1 MNETTDII
9 LSLGSILLL
18 GMAADFLGK
27 RTFLPRITILLIL
40 GILIGQ
46 EVFNLIPT
54 SISTQ
59 FELVS
64 NITLIM
70 VGFLIGGKLSKSLI
84 LRSAKSIMWI
94 SMTAALGAIII
105 VGGGLL
111 MIGIPKEIA
120 ILLACISA
128 ATAPGATVDLVI
140 ESGSESSF
148 SKKLLAI
155 VALDDVWGLVIFSI
169 GLSVVAFFVQS
180 NGTESR
186 ILAAL
191 WDIIG
196 AVLLGAFL
204 GYPAAHLSGR
214 LRPGRPMF
222 AEALGLVLFCG
233 GLALWL
239 DVSFIIASM
248 VMGAM
253 IRNFAE
259 HHEYGFHEI
268 EDIEWPFMIVF
279 FILAGASLQ
288 FDAVQLVLFSGGFYI
303 ALRAAGKIIGS
314 YLGALISDSNKIT
327 KNWMGLALLPQA
339 GVAIGM
345 ALVAT
350 NQFPQYRDNILPIV
364 IFSTIFFEI
373 IGPVFT
379 RLALSK
385 ADKLIEKNIDEFS
398 E

>member
-1 MNETTDII
+1 
-9 LSLGSILLL
+9 
-18 GMAADFLGK
+18 
-27 RTFLPRITILLIL
+27 LIL

-128 ATAPGATVDLVI
+128 ATAPLVI

-191 WDIIG
+191 WDTIG

-279 FILAGASLQ
+279 LSSLERASNLTQ
-288 FDAVQLVLFSGGFYI
+288 CS
-303 ALRAAGKIIGS
+303 
-314 YLGALISDSNKIT
+314 
-327 KNWMGLALLPQA
+327 
-339 GVAIGM
+339 
-345 ALVAT
+345 
-350 NQFPQYRDNILPIV
+350 
-364 IFSTIFFEI
+364 
-373 IGPVFT
+373 
-379 RLALSK
+379 
-385 ADKLIEKNIDEFS
+385 
-398 E
+398 

>member
-1 MNETTDII
+1 
-9 LSLGSILLL
+9 
-18 GMAADFLGK
+18 MAADFIGK

-46 EVFNLIPT
+46 EVFDLIPA
-54 SISTQ
+54 SLSTQ

-70 VGFLIGGKLSKSLI
+70 VGFLLGGQLSKSLI
-84 LRSAKSIMWI
+84 LRSAKSILWI
-94 SMTAALGAIII
+94 SLAAAIGAVFVVASGLIWLG
-105 VGGGLL
+105 V
-111 MIGIPKEIA
+111 PKEIA
-120 ILLACISA
+120 LLLACISA
-128 ATAPGATVDLVI
+128 ATAPEVTVDLVL
-140 ESGSESSF
+140 ESGKESSF
-148 SKKLLAI
+148 SKELLAI

-186 ILAAL
+186 ILEAI
-191 WDIIG
+191 WDILG
-196 AVLLGAFL
+196 AVLLGTLL
-204 GYPAAHLSGR
+204 GYPAAQLSGR

-239 DVSFIIASM
+239 DVSFIVASM
-248 VMGAM
+248 VMGAVVK
-253 IRNFAE
+253 NFAE

-288 FDAVQLVLFSGGFYI
+288 FGAVQLVLFSGGFYI
-303 ALRAAGKIIGS
+303 VLRAAGKIIGA
-314 YLGALISDSNKIT
+314 YLGGLISDSNKIT
-327 KNWMGLALLPQA
+327 KNWMGIALLPQA
-339 GVAIGM
+339 GVAICM

-350 NQFPQYRDNILPIV
+350 NQFPQYRNNILPIV

-385 ADKLIEKNIDEFS
+385 ADKLIERNIDEFS
-398 E
+398 D

>member
-1 MNETTDII
+1 
-9 LSLGSILLL
+9 
-18 GMAADFLGK
+18 MAADFIGK

-46 EVFNLIPT
+46 EVFDLIPA
-54 SISTQ
+54 SLSTQ

-70 VGFLIGGKLSKSLI
+70 VGFLLGGQLSKSLI
-84 LRSAKSIMWI
+84 LRSAKSILWI
-94 SMTAALGAIII
+94 SLAAAIGAVFVVASGLIWLG
-105 VGGGLL
+105 V
-111 MIGIPKEIA
+111 PKEIA
-120 ILLACISA
+120 LLLACISA
-128 ATAPGATVDLVI
+128 ATAPEVTVDLVL
-140 ESGSESSF
+140 ESGKESSF
-148 SKKLLAI
+148 SKELLAI

-186 ILAAL
+186 ILEAI
-191 WDIIG
+191 WDILG
-196 AVLLGAFL
+196 AVLLGTLL
-204 GYPAAHLSGR
+204 GYPAAQLSGR

-239 DVSFIIASM
+239 DVSFIVASM
-248 VMGAM
+248 VMGAVVK
-253 IRNFAE
+253 NFAE

-288 FDAVQLVLFSGGFYI
+288 FGAVQLVLFSGGFYI
-303 ALRAAGKIIGS
+303 VLRAAGKIIGA
-314 YLGALISDSNKIT
+314 YLGGLISDSNKIT
-327 KNWMGLALLPQA
+327 KNWMGIALLPQA

-350 NQFPQYRDNILPIV
+350 NQFPQYRNNILPIV

-385 ADKLIEKNIDEFS
+385 ADKLIERNIDEFS
-398 E
+398 D